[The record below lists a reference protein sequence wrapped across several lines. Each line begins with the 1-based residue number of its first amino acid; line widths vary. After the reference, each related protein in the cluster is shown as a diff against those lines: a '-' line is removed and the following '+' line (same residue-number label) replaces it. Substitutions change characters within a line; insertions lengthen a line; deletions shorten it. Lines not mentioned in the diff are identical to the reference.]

1 MTHRGISIL
10 ASSIAGALL
19 LISRSSAAMVE
30 SGVGHLAYV
39 SNTSDGTA
47 SIIDITS
54 GKILKTIP
62 GFSSDPPVSV
72 ATNALTKEV
81 YLGSQ
86 SAIYYMN
93 ANGAGGV
100 LSISA
105 PSGFKKLVFGAAG
118 RLLYFNDYNGQSLDV
133 IDTRTHQITTKIG
146 LCFAKR
152 RFNTCTQPSAVA
164 LDPVRPYAFV
174 TDPFNGLLG
183 VVDLNAAKE
192 AQALGAGTYQPIDVY
207 ASPNGELLYVV
218 GIGSIA
224 VFSLP
229 SQTLLGTVP
238 TQNGL
243 VYGQMAFSHDG
254 RFTYLVNPAGGS
266 LEIRDALTLKILKS
280 VPIGQNP
287 NDVAIDATGTKA
299 AVTVTSQ
306 NTLSIV
312 DLLHGSVTGTI
323 STGASPRA
331 FGAFIRTLPPQC
343 TGSPAHLDVV
353 PSPESHWTAATIA
366 GYSIVGPT
374 KQHFLVRGFDCTKNQ
389 VQVGALHYKLSAG
402 SHISLQPVSGKPEFY
417 VQASLPSHGALLT
430 ITTPGAAPV
439 SETIHIDASTIVYV
453 QKQPLGGVAAF
464 DDFGNGI
471 NLPPGAF
478 QKNGSYEDLVYNP
491 SNGDLYASDEQNGV
505 IDMWSPDG
513 TLQGTIADPNVRHPV
528 GLAFDPH
535 THYLYVTNPGA
546 NGPPD
551 NPSITIFDTHGKN
564 VTPPGSFPA
573 VAKPWEIRYN
583 ASNGLFY
590 VTDEKLNQI
599 QVYRPDGTLV
609 GLHAS
614 HVSGPFAF
622 DIDPLR
628 SDLYL
633 IDFNAGAI
641 TILGPDFK
649 VKQSFGSMSLQSP
662 SAVTF
667 DTLERRVYVVDYTN
681 VGNFAPLVQEFTPT
695 GVLLELGISGNFG
708 GAPKS
713 ASALAIIP

>member
-19 LISRSSAAMVE
+19 LISSSSAAVEE
-30 SGVGHLAYV
+30 SGVGHFAYV

-47 SIIDITS
+47 SIIDIAS
-54 GKILKTIP
+54 GKMLKTIR
-62 GFSSDPPVSV
+62 GFSSDPPLSV
-72 ATNALTKEV
+72 ATNALTTEV

-100 LSISA
+100 SSISA

-118 RLLYFNDYNGQSLDV
+118 RLLYFNDYSGQSLDV
-133 IDTRTHQITTKIG
+133 IDTRTHQITNKIG
-146 LCFAKR
+146 LCLAKR
-152 RFNTCTQPSAVA
+152 RYNTCTQPAAVA

-192 AQALGAGTYQPIDVY
+192 VQALASGTYQPIDVY
-207 ASPNGELLYVV
+207 ASPNGKLLYVV

-243 VYGQMAFSHDG
+243 AYGQMAFSHDG
-254 RFTYLVNPAGGS
+254 RFAYLVNTAGGY
-266 LEIRDALTLKILKS
+266 LEIRDAFTLMILKS
-280 VPIGQNP
+280 VPVGQNP
-287 NDVAIDATGTKA
+287 NDVAIDATGTRA

-306 NTLSIV
+306 NALSIV

-331 FGAFIRTLPPQC
+331 FGAFIRTLPQPC

-389 VQVGALHYKLSAG
+389 VQVGELHYKLVGG
-402 SHISLQPVSGKPEFY
+402 SHITLQPVSGKPEFF

-430 ITTPGAAPV
+430 ISTTGGSPV
-439 SETIHIDASTIVYV
+439 SETIHIDASPAVYV
-453 QKQPLGGVAAF
+453 QKQPLGGVGAF

-471 NLPPGAF
+471 SLAPGAF
-478 QKNGSYEDLVYNP
+478 QKNGSYADLVYNP

-505 IDMWSPDG
+505 IDIWSPDG
-513 TLQGTIADPNVRHPV
+513 TLQGTIADPNVRQPV

-535 THYLYVTNPGA
+535 TDYLYVTNPA
-546 NGPPD
+546 FNGPPD
-551 NPSITIFDTHGKN
+551 KPSITIFDTHGKN
-564 VTPPGSFPA
+564 VTLPGSFAA
-573 VAKPWEIRYN
+573 VAKPWGIRYN

-590 VTDEKLNQI
+590 VTDGKLNQI

-609 GLHAS
+609 GRHTS

-628 SDLYL
+628 NDLYL
-633 IDFNAGAI
+633 VDFNAGVI

-649 VKQSFGSMSLQSP
+649 VKKSFGSMSLQSP

-695 GVLLELGISGNFG
+695 GVRLDLGISGNFG

-713 ASALAIIP
+713 SSALAIIP